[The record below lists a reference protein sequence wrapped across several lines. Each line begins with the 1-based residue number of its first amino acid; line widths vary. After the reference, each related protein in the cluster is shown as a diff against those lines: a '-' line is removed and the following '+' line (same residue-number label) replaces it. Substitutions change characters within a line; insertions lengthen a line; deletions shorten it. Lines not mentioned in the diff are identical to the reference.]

1 MGKTISDTFGKDAV
15 RNEGARAAGART
27 DRTPL
32 AITDVQDMAF
42 DPADAGAGTVTFIDN
57 TTLFFSAMD
66 DGLRSDNNDAAVPP
80 GDIPGVT
87 DARPGGS
94 DVKVS
99 REVRMADDPLL
110 SGTGVMTFPDG
121 SSLTYRDVEHVVLP
135 CFTAGTMVQTD
146 RGEIA
151 VEALVP
157 GNRVLTRDRGYQTII
172 WVGRRSLAAAELPHL
187 APVRIARGALGP
199 GMPTRDMDVSPQL
212 RLLVQGP
219 RTKLLFGEIEVLV
232 PALHL
237 VGYPGIS
244 RLEGPRADYIHI
256 MCARHEVIWCDGI
269 WTESFQPNDETLA
282 GLDDAQRGAL
292 EKVLPG
298 LRHGQGTIPAAR
310 RTLQRHEADLLMS

>member
-1 MGKTISDTFGKDAV
+1 MGKTISDTFGKAAV
-15 RNEGARAAGART
+15 PRAETKIART
-27 DRTPL
+27 RPDHTPL
-32 AITDVQDMAF
+32 AITDLQDLAF
-42 DPADAGAGTVTFIDN
+42 DPTDTGAGTVTFIDDS
-57 TTLFFSAMD
+57 TLFFSAMD
-66 DGLRSDNNDAAVPP
+66 TGLQGDHEAAAVPLT
-80 GDIPGVT
+80 VT
-87 DARPGGS
+87 DRLPGGHEGG
-94 DVKVS
+94 V
-99 REVRMADDPLL
+99 DDPLL
-110 SGTGVMTFPDG
+110 TGTGVMTFPDG
-121 SSLTYRDVEHVVLP
+121 STLTYREVDHMVLP
-135 CFTAGTMVQTD
+135 CFTPGTMVQTD

-157 GNRVLTRDRGYQTII
+157 GHRVLTRDRGYQNIV
-172 WVGRRSLAAAELPHL
+172 WVGRRRLATAEVLHL

-244 RLEGPRADYIHI
+244 RLEAQDADYIHI

-282 GLDDAQRGAL
+282 GLDDAQRRAL
-292 EKVLPG
+292 AQVMPG
-298 LRHGQGTIPAAR
+298 QDDRSTAFPAAR